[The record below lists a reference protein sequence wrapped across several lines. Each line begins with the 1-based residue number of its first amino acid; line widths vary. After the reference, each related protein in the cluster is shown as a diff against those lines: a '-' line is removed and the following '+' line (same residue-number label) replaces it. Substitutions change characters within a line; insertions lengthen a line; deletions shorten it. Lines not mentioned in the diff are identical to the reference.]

1 MAVLAVLPML
11 GAFIV
16 WLPAAVY
23 VALVG
28 SWIKAIIL
36 AAWGLVVVGTVDN
49 VLRPVLVGKRLR
61 PHTVLALLSV
71 VGGVLVFGP
80 AGLVLGPV
88 VLPTTTFLSEVWS
101 ELAGGDLAP

>member
-36 AAWGLVVVGTVDN
+36 VGWGLAVVGTVDN
-49 VLRPVLVGKRLR
+49 ILRPILVGRRLR
-61 PHTVLALLSV
+61 LHTVLALLSV
-71 VGGVLVFGP
+71 FGGLLVFGP

-88 VLPTTTFLSEVWS
+88 VLTTTTFLLDILSERT
-101 ELAGGDLAP
+101 GGDSVP